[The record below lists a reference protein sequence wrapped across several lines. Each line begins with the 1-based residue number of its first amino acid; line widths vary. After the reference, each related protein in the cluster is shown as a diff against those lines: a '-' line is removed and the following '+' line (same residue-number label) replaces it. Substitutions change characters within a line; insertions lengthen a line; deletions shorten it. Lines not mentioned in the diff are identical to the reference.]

1 VLPCARPCGTGV
13 LIGPQR
19 RPRASGPRTP
29 ANTKPSLCGDAVD
42 APEKIRTTTDHAV
55 HKALN
60 LGGRPA
66 LRVRSRLLERFQ
78 LQLRTVSLKLG
89 PPIGPLGNGAPQR
102 AVTETVARAPLR
114 RPRFVPR
121 NRYVPN
127 PAARRRHGAGQAA
140 LAPRGPSANVARVR
154 HPSPDS
160 RRKSKRAR
168 RAPRGEFTGTC
179 C

>member
-1 VLPCARPCGTGV
+1 VERGADRAAASAEGERPTD
-13 LIGPQR
+13 
-19 RPRASGPRTP
+19 P

-42 APEKIRTTTDHAV
+42 APERIRTTTDHAV

-102 AVTETVARAPLR
+102 AVTETVARARCEDLGSCHETGMSR
-114 RPRFVPR
+114 T
-121 NRYVPN
+121 
-127 PAARRRHGAGQAA
+127 RRRAVVM
-140 LAPRGPSANVARVR
+140 APV
-154 HPSPDS
+154 
-160 RRKSKRAR
+160 KR
-168 RAPRGEFTGTC
+168 P
-179 C
+179 